1 MYGFPKGDAPQVIH
15 YIKDGH
21 NGGLA
26 INAPTTS
33 VQDIVGKSVD
43 KFETITWRYLKDNP
57 MVKQSIY
64 NKLKIMGIMIKA
76 MVPPKWDM
84 DKYEIEQGFPIFEMM
99 VSSNVLKEWK
109 SKYLKQIK

>member
-1 MYGFPKGDAPQVIH
+1 
-15 YIKDGH
+15 
-21 NGGLA
+21 
-26 INAPTTS
+26 
-33 VQDIVGKSVD
+33 
-43 KFETITWRYLKDNP
+43 

-99 VSSNVLKEWK
+99 VSSNVSKEWK